1 MHCIAPLVVL
11 RIMSQWATRSPGQPK
26 AGTTDCAEG
35 GRSEPFDLL
44 APLGQG
50 SQQIGALN
58 GLH

>member
-11 RIMSQWATRSPGQPK
+11 RIMSRWDARGPLGQRRAPLT
-26 AGTTDCAEG
+26 ALR

-50 SQQIGALN
+50 GQQIGALN